1 MVGRVGTEKR
11 RPAIDARLY
20 YITSGRDNNKTSTLP
35 VAGTIT
41 KPLPVTGTITS
52 GRHNNK
58 TTTLPV
64 ALTGTITKPLHYQWQ
79 AQ

>member
-1 MVGRVGTEKR
+1 MAPKR
-11 RPAIDARLY
+11 DVPLLMLAF
-20 YITSGRDNNKTSTLP
+20 TTLP

-58 TTTLPV
+58 TTILPV
-64 ALTGTITKPLHYQWQ
+64 AGTITKPLHYQWQ
-79 AQ
+79 VQ